1 MAFALLVMV
10 DGSFRSMPSTA
21 PSLAHRCRVGAVH
34 HINSMGVGR
43 ETTAPLLRARLDLSA
58 YLIWIDIRISSA
70 STMLDISAASLR
82 RVAWWN

>member
-1 MAFALLVMV
+1 MGV
-10 DGSFRSMPSTA
+10 GRETTA
-21 PSLAHRCRVGAVH
+21 AAAVER
-34 HINSMGVGR
+34 IVTQAYSMGVGR